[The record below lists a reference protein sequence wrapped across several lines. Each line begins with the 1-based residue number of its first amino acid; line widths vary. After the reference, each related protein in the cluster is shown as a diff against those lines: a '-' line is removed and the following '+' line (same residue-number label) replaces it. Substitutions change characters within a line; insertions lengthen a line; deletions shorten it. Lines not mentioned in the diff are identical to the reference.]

1 MAAKGLNRGWPA
13 KLKAM
18 AEMLFERD
26 QQAFPGRWLYLSWM
40 QDARKWKKGGTG
52 KGKGAEGSLK
62 YPHSPAIGPLA

>member
-18 AEMLFERD
+18 AEMFFGRD
-26 QQAFPGRWLYLSWM
+26 QEAFPGRWLYLSWM
-40 QDARKWKKGGTG
+40 QDARKWRKGETG

-62 YPHSPAIGPLA
+62 APHSTAISSLA